1 MIRRGTALAGLTV
14 LWLLVPPRP
23 AAADGEPPV
32 PPIMTLPE
40 VVVSLPR
47 SAPSDPTSAATVV
60 EADRFAG
67 EPKDVAALVAT
78 APGVAVQ
85 EYGGLG
91 QLSTVS
97 VRGAAADGVKVLLDG
112 LPLDT
117 AAGGGVDLSSIPRG
131 WVDRIEI
138 VRGAEGARYGAGA
151 LGGVV
156 NVVTRRDAAGDWSAR
171 LSGGSFG
178 TFSAAA
184 DAGVGGEGWGS
195 LLAASLDGT
204 GGRFPYRWN
213 TLPSLP
219 SPAWEERVRA
229 NNAALSGGLLT
240 KGWARAGAG
249 RLDWLALLSETD
261 RGLAGP
267 PADQTPEDRMRER
280 RALAAVRYGRA
291 LSRDLELTVGADGRV
306 EGLDVTLASLG
317 GTDRQADL
325 GGTGRAQLRWS
336 AGPHLVLAGLS
347 AGTERLSAGGLGRPR
362 TRASGAAWAGDE
374 LLLLG
379 GKLRL
384 APALRGESLGRFS
397 GLSGKLGASAGLWGP
412 LSARAS
418 AGRTWRAPSFGEL
431 YLEQGP
437 LKPNPALRPE
447 QALSADAALR
457 VDGRLGL
464 ASLGLF
470 SSLYDDLIVYVPAS
484 ANRVKP
490 MNQARAWVR
499 GLEAE
504 AATAPLGPA
513 GVTAQLSWTWM
524 RAETLRGAPEELHR
538 DVPHRARQRIFAR
551 LGVAPGAWELHA
563 EVHYVGRQWQDPRN
577 QADIPAALAF
587 HAGGGVRLWRRPD
600 AWLQVDARNLADDR
614 SLQNGFGYPLP
625 GRSWMVTLRA
635 GSQVNPEQGAGP

>member
-32 PPIMTLPE
+32 PPLMTLPE
-40 VVVSLPR
+40 VVVILPR
-47 SAPSDPTSAATVV
+47 AAPSDPTSAATVV
-60 EADRFAG
+60 EAGRFAG
-67 EPKDVAALVAT
+67 EPKDVASLVAT

-91 QLSTVS
+91 QLATVS

-156 NVVTRRDAAGDWSAR
+156 NVITRQAAAGDWSAR

-178 TFSAAA
+178 SYSAAA
-184 DAGVGGEGWGS
+184 DTGFGGAGWGS

-204 GGRFPYRWN
+204 GGGFPYRWN

-219 SPAWEERVRA
+219 TPAWDERVRA
-229 NNAALSGGLLT
+229 NNASRSGGLLD

-267 PADQTPEDRMRER
+267 PADLTPDDSMRER

-291 LSRDLELTVGADGRV
+291 LARGLELTAGADGRV
-306 EGLDVTLASLG
+306 EGLDATQAALG
-317 GTDRQADL
+317 GTDRQLDL
-325 GGTGRAQLRWS
+325 AGTGRAELRWD

-347 AGTERLSAGGLGRPR
+347 AGAERLSAGGLGGARS
-362 TRASGAAWAGDE
+362 RASGAAWAGDE
-374 LLLLG
+374 LLLLDG
-379 GKLRL
+379 RLRL
-384 APALRGESLGRFS
+384 SPAVRGESLGRFA

-412 LSARAS
+412 LALRAS

-431 YLEQGP
+431 FLEQGP
-437 LKPNPALRPE
+437 LKPNPDLRPE

-457 VDGRLGL
+457 LDGRLGL
-464 ASLGLF
+464 ASLGVF
-470 SSLYDDLIVYVPAS
+470 GSLYDDLIVYVPAS
-484 ANRVKP
+484 VDRVKP
-490 MNQARAWVR
+490 VNQARAWVR

-513 GVTAQLSWTWM
+513 GLTAQLSWTWL

-538 DVPHRARQRIFAR
+538 DVPHRARQRLFAR

-563 EVHYVGRQWQDPRN
+563 EVHYVGRQWLDPRN
-577 QADIPAALAF
+577 QTAVPAALAF
-587 HAGGGVRLWRRPD
+587 HAGGGVRLWRRPEL
-600 AWLQVDARNLADDR
+600 WLQVDARNLADDR
-614 SLQNGFGYPLP
+614 TLQNGFGYPLP
-625 GRSWMVTLRA
+625 GRSWTVTLRA
-635 GSQVNPEQGAGP
+635 NSQTTGGR